1 MKAMK
6 PTLWILAAV
15 AALLVLGLWLRRD
28 LPNETQARRDFL
40 AEHPTFT
47 VERVTVD
54 EQEVVAMSYR
64 IFYRVPGDSA
74 LHEELRQY
82 LYADGQWRAEEALPN
97 AETNFLNLSPS
108 GGHPG
113 KD

>member
-1 MKAMK
+1 MKAIK

-15 AALLVLGLWLRRD
+15 AALLILGLWLRRD
-28 LPNETQARRDFL
+28 FPDEAQARRDFL

-64 IFYRVPGDSA
+64 IFYRAPGDTT
-74 LHEELRQY
+74 LHEEFRQY
-82 LYADGQWRAEEALPN
+82 LRADGQWRISHRLQ
-97 AETNFLNLSPS
+97 
-108 GGHPG
+108 
-113 KD
+113 DR